1 MRKRW
6 LVSLGAL
13 GALVV
18 GASIGFSVY
27 RLSTEPACPSGDQS
41 PVPVLVAKRLIP
53 RGTAGSTIA
62 RRRLYAPVV
71 IPCVERKSGAIA
83 DPAYLRDAVAVV
95 DVFPGQQ
102 LTEDEFSS
110 R

>member
-1 MRKRW
+1 MRW
-6 LVSLGAL
+6 LVTLGAL

-18 GASIGFSVY
+18 GAGIGISIY
-27 RLSTEPACPSGDQS
+27 RLSSESACPSGDES
-41 PVPVLVAKRLIP
+41 PVPVLVAERLIP
-53 RGTAGSTIA
+53 KGTAGSTIA

-83 DPAYLRDAVAVV
+83 DPEYLLDAVAVV